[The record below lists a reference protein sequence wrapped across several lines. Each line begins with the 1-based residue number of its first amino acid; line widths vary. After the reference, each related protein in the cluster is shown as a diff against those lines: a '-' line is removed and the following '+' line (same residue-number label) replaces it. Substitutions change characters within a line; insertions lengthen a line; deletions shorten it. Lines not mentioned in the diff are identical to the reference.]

1 MTQEL
6 RRLAEAATQGE
17 WTSENVRGAGIQMR
31 VPYKGT
37 TRMTFTEVFR
47 ALPEKEWDAELWANA
62 EYIAAANPAAI
73 LELLDRLEKA
83 EKDAARYRWLR
94 DGCDEKGNAASHIAA
109 NCYGMEWNAL
119 IDTAMEASK

>member
-6 RRLAEAATQGE
+6 RSLYEITGDIKDINTVLVQR
-17 WTSENVRGAGIQMR
+17 
-31 VPYKGT
+31 
-37 TRMTFTEVFR
+37 
-47 ALPEKEWDAELWANA
+47 
-62 EYIAAANPAAI
+62 
-73 LELLDRLEKA
+73 DRLEKA
-83 EKDAARYRWLR
+83 EKDAERYRWLR